1 MKDINDLLSQF
12 DDLQDLPVSEE
23 MLGAFVE
30 DKLSESESSM
40 VSDIV
45 NQDIFLMNLVSD
57 AQKDVF
63 GVEMPDHFFEDDVI
77 DFNPIDI
84 FNNDIDEFDN
94 SHILQDDCFFV
105 EENTYDEW
113 TDLDDYSISENNE
126 SFNDIDE

>member
-12 DDLQDLPVSEE
+12 NDLQDLPVSEE

-63 GVEMPDHFFEDDVI
+63 GVEMSDHFFEDDVI